1 MPVPASRLRAAIPRR
16 ERTAVRATMEGMVSD
31 FIEQLRDGPGV
42 VFLGQEYL
50 ALETGVDPLLAAT
63 ARKYGIPRTTSAGY
77 QGLLTSDFTAQAPA
91 SHAWLN
97 DRSREVATPAWLTVV
112 SSYSWS
118 AAVVA
123 PVDSVWVDA
132 FRQPWR
138 EVVPLYDET
147 HHPAEPRD
155 RTNLHCTVLFGCV
168 RWPEVTPIPL
178 DDFDKRARTQA
189 AVGMLRRLPDLL
201 TPKGVLA
208 IEGYSTDDWLSPAD
222 LTPVLAQ
229 LGPRQV
235 HFFTT
240 RDDIR
245 SHPDIGRLIDR
256 GVAILHEESLASTL
270 LQAADQGRIQLG
282 ESPSLRDGG
291 HPLRI
296 NGTDTTV
303 PRDLWHR
310 VSRHAT
316 VLDDASV
323 EPPRPLSET
332 GRYHAFRDFIARS
345 EGVPKW
351 EGFLRGFAFE
361 REAERAL
368 GHLVD
373 AELASP
379 RLQEQPVILHGPTG
393 TGKTMALAHL
403 ALRLREASRAAVIYV
418 PRSSLPPVAN
428 DLDALCEWAEAVA
441 NARTLVVW
449 DGMTKVDDYY
459 DLVRFFN
466 SRGRK
471 AIVIG
476 SSYRL
481 EASSSKSLVEMPARL
496 SEGEAKRFRS
506 FMTGIDRE
514 VAQRLPPES
523 ALQKEAFLV
532 SLYRLLPPS
541 RAQLRSGVV
550 LEVGA
555 AESTIARRE
564 SEHEAAISPIT
575 AMQRALLD
583 AGLLSDVEPL
593 STSVAEISGE
603 EVTGLQRL
611 TGLVMVPGQFGLKV
625 PLELLMRAVGRPG
638 YQNFVEL
645 LRESDV
651 FQWYED
657 ELGNIELGPRNAL
670 EAELVVQ
677 ARLGSALTEVAFVR
691 SLIEELSGNTFG
703 DGPNRDVN
711 FVANLLQALDA
722 QQRRIR
728 YQPYFRDIARSLRYC
743 RVERGCESPQLILQE
758 AHLLREWAVAAQRRG
773 SAADT
778 EVAEAFE
785 TAADVARQALD
796 SMAGDRRSALTR
808 GNLLVELAS
817 ALAGSALH
825 QARVGNVERAR
836 DLYRESSEN
845 SSVARTAIPDS
856 YHPLDVLAWST
867 LDLIEAGALSE
878 VDKAEA
884 LAALVS
890 AFQTVDVTSYPPAS
904 QELLLRRQVRV
915 GDEFDRFDLSDPAFR
930 ALQERGSAAGYV
942 LRALR
947 LAGARRSNEW
957 TRSNAAAALAYLE
970 QHHPKIHDD
979 PRALELRLDLWWVTR
994 SGDPLFARERVALP
1008 FGAADWRSLLELVV
1022 RLRRTGQ
1029 SFRPVVVSF
1038 LAGIAEF
1045 HLENFSEALRTLREV
1060 ERDSEEVR
1068 SRWRIV
1074 RSFVASDSS
1083 GQPKQFHGV
1092 IADAF
1097 AGGVRGEVFVEEIQR
1112 RIPILAS
1119 DFGFQDLARD
1129 QALGSFN
1136 IAFSFRGP
1144 IAEPTS
1150 AFAATRDRERQQ
1162 GR

>member
-1 MPVPASRLRAAIPRR
+1 
-16 ERTAVRATMEGMVSD
+16 MVAD
-31 FIEQLRDGPGV
+31 FIEQLCAGPGV
-42 VFLGQEYL
+42 VFLGQHHL

-63 ARKYGIPRTTSAGY
+63 ARKYGSPSTTWAGY
-77 QGLLTSDFTAQAPA
+77 QALLASDFTAQAPA
-91 SHAWLN
+91 SFAWLN
-97 DRSREVATPAWLTVV
+97 DRSRELAIPAWLSAV
-112 SSYSWS
+112 SSHGWS
-118 AAVVA
+118 AAVVTA
-123 PVDSVWVDA
+123 VDSLWVDA

-138 EVVPLYDET
+138 EIVPVYDES
-147 HHPAEPRD
+147 HRPAEPRD
-155 RTNLHCTVLFGCV
+155 RTSLHCTVLFGCV
-168 RWPEVTPIPL
+168 RWPELTPIPL

-189 AVGMLRRLPDLL
+189 AVGMLRRLPELL

-208 IEGYSTDDWLSPAD
+208 IEGYSANDWLSPAEFA
-222 LTPVLAQ
+222 PVLAQ

-240 RDDIR
+240 RDDLR
-245 SHPDIGRLIDR
+245 NHPDIRRLIDR

-270 LQAADQGRIQLG
+270 LQAAGQGRVLLG
-282 ESPSLRDGG
+282 EPPSLRDGG

-296 NGTDTTV
+296 NGTDVTV

-316 VLDDASV
+316 VLDDATV
-323 EPPRPLSET
+323 EPPRPLTET
-332 GRYHAFRDFIARS
+332 GRYHAFREFIARS
-345 EGVPKW
+345 EGVPNW

-361 REAERAL
+361 RDAERAL
-368 GHLVD
+368 GDLVE

-403 ALRLREASRAAVIYV
+403 ALRLREASRIAVIYV
-418 PRSSLPPVAN
+418 PRSSLSPVAN

-471 AIVIG
+471 AVVIG

-481 EASSSKSLVEMPARL
+481 DASSSKSLVEMPARL
-496 SEGEAKRFRS
+496 SKGEAKRFRL
-506 FMTGIDRE
+506 FMTEIDPE
-514 VAQRLPPES
+514 VAQRLPPGS
-523 ALQKEAFLV
+523 ALLSEAFLV

-555 AESTIARRE
+555 AESIIARRE
-564 SEHEAAISPIT
+564 AEHEATITPIT

-583 AGLLSDVEPL
+583 AGLLSEVEPL
-593 STSVAEISGE
+593 STSVATISGE

-625 PLELLMRAVGRPG
+625 PLELLMRCVGRPG
-638 YQNFVEL
+638 YQNFVDL
-645 LRESDV
+645 LRDSDV

-670 EAELVVQ
+670 EAEVVVQ

-691 SLIEELSGNTFG
+691 RLIEELSGSAFG
-703 DGPNRDVN
+703 DGPNRDVH

-722 QQRRIR
+722 QPRRTR
-728 YQPYFRDIARSLRYC
+728 YQPYFRDIAQSLRYC
-743 RVERGCESPQLILQE
+743 RVERGCNSPQLILQE
-758 AHLLREWAVAAQRRG
+758 AHLLREWAVVAQQRN
-773 SAADT
+773 SAPDA
-778 EVAEAFE
+778 EIAEAFE
-785 TAADVARQALD
+785 SAADVARQALD
-796 SMAGDRRSALTR
+796 SIDGDRRSAQTR

-817 ALAGSALH
+817 ALAGSARH
-825 QARVGNVERAR
+825 HARVGNVDRAR

-845 SSVARTAIPDS
+845 SRIARAAIPDS

-890 AFQTVDVTSYPPAS
+890 AFQTVDVSSYPPAS
-904 QELLLRRQVRV
+904 QVLLLRRQVRV
-915 GDEFDRFDLSDPAFR
+915 GDEFDRFDLSEPAFR

-947 LAGARRSNEW
+947 LAGARRSTDW
-957 TRSNAAAALAYLE
+957 TRSNAAEALAYLE
-970 QHHPKIHDD
+970 RHDPAIGD
-979 PRALELRLDLWWVTR
+979 DARALELRLDLWWVAR
-994 SGDPLFARERVALP
+994 AGDPLFARERVALP
-1008 FGAADWRSLLELVV
+1008 FGAADWRALLELVR

-1029 SFRPVVVSF
+1029 SFRPVALSF
-1038 LAGIAEF
+1038 LAAIAEF

-1068 SRWRIV
+1068 SRWRII
-1074 RSFVASDSS
+1074 RSFVVSDPS
-1083 GQPKQFHGV
+1083 GTPRQFHGV

-1097 AGGVRGEVFVEEIQR
+1097 AGGLRGEVFVEEIQR

-1119 DFGFQDLARD
+1119 DFGFQNLARD
-1129 QALGSFN
+1129 QPLGSFN

-1150 AFAATRDRERQQ
+1150 AFAATRDRERHH